1 MTDEGPVKRG
11 NLTRKQIFRNLRN
24 MKKRVPAGRGRSIS
38 ATAAAKT
45 FGRLVDE
52 VRSERA
58 EYIVERG
65 GKPAVRIVSVTEHR
79 CTAADL
85 LHVLRAL
92 PKADE
97 AYLKAVESGIAA
109 LNKPRVPENRW
120 ES

>member
-1 MTDEGPVKRG
+1 MR
-11 NLTRKQIFRNLRN
+11 
-24 MKKRVPAGRGRSIS
+24 KKRPAARVRAIS

-45 FGRLVDE
+45 FGRLIE
-52 VRSERA
+52 HVRSERA

-65 GKPAVRIVSVTEHR
+65 GTEAVRIVPAARR

-85 LHVLRAL
+85 VRLVRTL
-92 PKADE
+92 PRADE

-109 LNKPRVPENRW
+109 FNKPSVPDNRW